1 MRKNFQGIYRTVLVV
16 ILAMSVVSCSSVID
30 RVKNLGKPKTEPKKT
45 EPKKTEPKKTEPK
58 KTEPEKPDV
67 QSTIKQGIAHRKAG
81 KFKKAIASFEQALEI
96 EPENAEA
103 AQYLQETQN
112 ELDELVMSHLNKG
125 IKYFEQDALEDAIRE
140 WDKVLELDPSNEKA
154 AEYKKR
160 AQKRLDALK

>member
-1 MRKNFQGIYRTVLVV
+1 MRKNFRGICRTVLVV

-30 RVKNLGKPKTEPKKT
+30 RVKGLGKPKTESKKT
-45 EPKKTEPKKTEPK
+45 EPKKTEPKKL
-58 KTEPEKPDV
+58 DV

-81 KFKKAIASFEQALEI
+81 KFKKAIASFKQALEI
-96 EPENAEA
+96 EPKNAEA

-112 ELDELVMSHLNKG
+112 ELDELVMSYLNKG
-125 IKYFEQDALEDAIRE
+125 IKFFEQEALEDAIRE
-140 WDKVLELDPSNEKA
+140 WDKVLELDPSNQKA